1 MLKQVWSLFLIGA
14 NWLSLKNRHN
24 YYRVIGKPIK
34 TTLKSSVMK
43 SSSDTILG
51 LLAAT
56 AAGIA
61 IGLLIAPEKGA
72 DMRKMILDKANDLG
86 SKAGDIISTGK
97 DKLTEMSG
105 KVANQAEAMAN
116 DAGWRT
122 NNNKERVG

>member
-1 MLKQVWSLFLIGA
+1 
-14 NWLSLKNRHN
+14 
-24 YYRVIGKPIK
+24 
-34 TTLKSSVMK
+34 MK